1 MGTESESNDD
11 ESAESE
17 PEQVDDG
24 NGDFFNMLNEVYAEP
39 EHGKND
45 EMKQNEEEQEEEVNE
60 DDIDWFYVDI
70 DGESKGPITIDGIRR
85 LPLDIFVWNGVTVK
99 DWTEVGKLG
108 DILIDKKQKE
118 KEEKERLR
126 QIEEEK

>member
-1 MGTESESNDD
+1 MG
-11 ESAESE
+11 
-17 PEQVDDG
+17 
-24 NGDFFNMLNEVYAEP
+24 

-118 KEEKERLR
+118 KKRREKFERQKRLKIQREREEKERER
-126 QIEEEK
+126 EKLLKL